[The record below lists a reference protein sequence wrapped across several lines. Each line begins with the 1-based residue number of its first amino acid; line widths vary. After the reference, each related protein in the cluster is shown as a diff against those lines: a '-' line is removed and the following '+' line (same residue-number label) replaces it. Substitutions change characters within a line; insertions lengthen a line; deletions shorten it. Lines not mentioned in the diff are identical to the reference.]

1 MHKVLWVIFKYL
13 NHLRLVYMFKIFKT
27 PEFKKA
33 INFYKDGIKE
43 NRKSFLISMGSAV
56 VWCFLIVIQPYII
69 KRIIDDAIVIE
80 NRQMLIIFI
89 SFMLIAGY
97 LRASSIG
104 IRRYFSMHVSFNVEA
119 GIRNRIF
126 THMQKLAFQYHD
138 KVPTG
143 ELMARASSDASQ
155 VRLAYAIAPLASA
168 NILLLIIL
176 SITLLSLSL
185 PLGALVLLSIPSVLW
200 LASNFSSKAL
210 GISLRVKEAEA
221 QMTTEVEEQL
231 GGIRVVKAF
240 GNEDLASSKVETA
253 ISGIYNSSLEYLQL
267 RTKFIP
273 MFELIPMVITLLVL
287 LLGGYLSIN
296 NFITLGDFI
305 AFTQYV
311 FLLLWPLRITAWF
324 LSEIPSSVT
333 AGNRILDLLNETPSI
348 VDGNSSESFPETGSG
363 SLKFSNVNFRYGD
376 EKIFDNL
383 SFEIDGKKTVAIV
396 GSTGSGKSTLAYL
409 LPRLY
414 DIESGKIE
422 IDGVDIHNVKLDE
435 LRSQVS
441 LAFEESFLFSNSAKD
456 NISLGSD
463 KATQQ
468 QIENAALIARA
479 HEFIAQLPESYE
491 TKVGERGFGLSGGQR
506 QRIALAR
513 AILRKPRILIL
524 DDALSAVDASTEE
537 EIRNQLKKV
546 MSNMT
551 TLIITNRVPTIEL
564 CDEVIFLENGKVRG
578 QGNHTKLIEEI
589 ESYKSLFLESQ
600 TSGFK
605 NER

>member
-1 MHKVLWVIFKYL
+1 
-13 NHLRLVYMFKIFKT
+13 MFKVFKT

-33 INFYKDGIKE
+33 VNFYKDGIKE
-43 NRKSFLISMGSAV
+43 NRRSFIISMGSAV

-69 KRIIDDAIVIE
+69 KRIIDDAIILE
-80 NRQMLIIFI
+80 NRQMLIILI
-89 SFMLIAGY
+89 SFMLLAGY
-97 LRASSIG
+97 LRASTIG
-104 IRRYFSMHVSFNVEA
+104 IRRYFSMHVSYNVEA

-126 THMQKLAFQYHD
+126 THMQKLAYNYHD

-155 VRLAYAIAPLASA
+155 VRLAFAIAPLATA

-185 PLGALVLLSIPSVLW
+185 PLGALVLLSIPAVLW

-240 GNEDLASSKVETA
+240 GNEDLAASKVETA
-253 ISGIYNSSLEYLQL
+253 ITSIYDTSLEYLNL
-267 RTKFIP
+267 RTKFVP

-296 NFITLGDFI
+296 EFITLGDFI

-333 AGNRILDLLNETPSI
+333 AGNRILDLLNESPSI
-348 VDGNSSESFPETGSG
+348 VDGISDETFPKTGNG
-363 SLKFSNVNFRYGD
+363 SLKFSNVNFRYGED
-376 EKIFDNL
+376 KIFDNL
-383 SFEIDGKKTVAIV
+383 SFEIEGKKTVAIV

-422 IDGVDIHNVKLDE
+422 IDGVDIHNVKLAE

-441 LAFEESFLFSNSAKD
+441 LAFEESFLFSNSARE

-463 KATQQ
+463 EASQEQ
-468 QIENAALIARA
+468 VENAALIARA

-491 TKVGERGFGLSGGQR
+491 TKVGERGYGLSGGQR

-513 AILRKPRILIL
+513 AILRQPRILIL

-537 EIRNQLKKV
+537 EIRNELKQV

-564 CDEVIFLENGKVRG
+564 CDEVIFLEKGKVRG
-578 QGNHTKLIEEI
+578 QGSHNKLIEEI
-589 ESYKSLFLESQ
+589 QSYKSLFLENQ
-600 TSGFK
+600 TSGSK

>member
-1 MHKVLWVIFKYL
+1 
-13 NHLRLVYMFKIFKT
+13 MFKIFKT

-33 INFYKDGIKE
+33 VNFYKDGIKE
-43 NRKSFLISMGSAV
+43 NRKSFVISMGSAV

-69 KRIIDDAIVIE
+69 KRIIDDAIVLE
-80 NRQMLIIFI
+80 NRQMLIILI

-97 LRASSIG
+97 LRASTIG
-104 IRRYFSMHVSFNVEA
+104 IRRYFSMHVSYNVEA

-126 THMQKLAFQYHD
+126 IHMQKLAYNYHD

-155 VRLAYAIAPLASA
+155 VRLAFAIAPLATA

-185 PLGALVLLSIPSVLW
+185 PLGALVLLSIPAVLW

-240 GNEDLASSKVETA
+240 GNEDLAASKVETA
-253 ISGIYNSSLEYLQL
+253 ISSIYNTSLEYLNL
-267 RTKFIP
+267 RTKFVP

-296 NFITLGDFI
+296 EFITLGDFI

-333 AGNRILDLLNETPSI
+333 AGNRILDLLNESPSI
-348 VDGNSSESFPETGSG
+348 VDGSSDETFPETGNG

-376 EKIFDNL
+376 DKIFDNL
-383 SFEIDGKKTVAIV
+383 SFEIEGKKTVAIV

-422 IDGVDIHNVKLDE
+422 IDGVDIHNVKLNE

-441 LAFEESFLFSNSAKD
+441 LAFEESFLFSNSARE

-463 KATQQ
+463 KASQE

-491 TKVGERGFGLSGGQR
+491 TKVGERGYGLSGGQR

-537 EIRNQLKKV
+537 EIRSELKQV

-564 CDEVIFLENGKVRG
+564 CDEVIFLENGQVRG
-578 QGNHTKLIEEI
+578 QGSHNKLIEEI

-600 TSGFK
+600 TSGSK
-605 NER
+605 NDR

>member
-1 MHKVLWVIFKYL
+1 
-13 NHLRLVYMFKIFKT
+13 MFKVFKT

-33 INFYKDGIKE
+33 VNFYKDGIKE
-43 NRKSFLISMGSAV
+43 NRKSFVISMGSAV

-69 KRIIDDAIVIE
+69 KRIIDDAIILE
-80 NRQMLIIFI
+80 NRQMLIILI
-89 SFMLIAGY
+89 SFMLLAGY
-97 LRASSIG
+97 LRASTIG
-104 IRRYFSMHVSFNVEA
+104 IRRYFSMHVSYNVEA

-126 THMQKLAFQYHD
+126 THMQKLAYNYHD

-155 VRLAYAIAPLASA
+155 VRLAFAIAPLATA

-185 PLGALVLLSIPSVLW
+185 PLGALVLLSIPAVLW

-240 GNEDLASSKVETA
+240 GNEDLAASKVETA
-253 ISGIYNSSLEYLQL
+253 ITSIYDTSLEYLNL
-267 RTKFIP
+267 RTKFVP

-296 NFITLGDFI
+296 DFITLGDFI

-333 AGNRILDLLNETPSI
+333 AGNRILDLLNESPSI
-348 VDGNSSESFPETGSG
+348 VDGSSDEAFPKTGNG
-363 SLKFSNVNFRYGD
+363 SLKFSNVNFRYGND
-376 EKIFDNL
+376 KIFDNL
-383 SFEIDGKKTVAIV
+383 SFEIEGKKTVAIV

-441 LAFEESFLFSNSAKD
+441 LAFEESFLFSNSARE

-463 KATQQ
+463 EASQEQ
-468 QIENAALIARA
+468 VENAALIARA

-491 TKVGERGFGLSGGQR
+491 TKVGERGYGLSGGQR

-537 EIRNQLKKV
+537 EIRNELKQV

-578 QGNHTKLIEEI
+578 QGSHNKLIEEI
-589 ESYKSLFLESQ
+589 QSYKSLFLENQ
-600 TSGFK
+600 TSGSK

>member
-1 MHKVLWVIFKYL
+1 
-13 NHLRLVYMFKIFKT
+13 MFNVFKT

-33 INFYKDGIKE
+33 LKFYKEGVAE
-43 NRKSFLISMGSAV
+43 NKRSFVVSMLSAV
-56 VWCFLIVIQPYII
+56 IWCFLIVIQPYII
-69 KRIIDDAIVIE
+69 KRIIDDGIVGQNSQI
-80 NRQMLIIFI
+80 LIVLI
-89 SFMLIAGY
+89 SFMLIIGY
-97 LRASSIG
+97 IRATTIG
-104 IRRYFSMHVSFNVEA
+104 IRRYYSMHVSYNVEA

-126 THMQKLAFQYHD
+126 THMQKLAFNFHD

-155 VRLAYAIAPLASA
+155 VRLAFAIAPLASA

-185 PLGALVLLSIPSVLW
+185 PLGLLVLLSIPAVLW
-200 LASNFSSKAL
+200 LASNFSSKAM
-210 GISLRVKEAEA
+210 GVSLRVKEAEA
-221 QMTTEVEEQL
+221 GMTTEVEEQL

-240 GNEDLASSKVETA
+240 GNEELASTKVESA
-253 ISGIYNSSLEYLQL
+253 ISNIYDTSLEYLNL
-267 RTKFIP
+267 RTRFVP

-296 NFITLGDFI
+296 DFITLGDFI

-324 LSEIPSSVT
+324 LSEIPSSVS
-333 AGNRILDLLNETPSI
+333 AGTRILELLDEEPTIIDENS
-348 VDGNSSESFPETGSG
+348 DGHFPEDGDG
-363 SLKFSNVNFRYGD
+363 SLKLTNVNFKYGS
-376 EKIFDNL
+376 ENIFKDL
-383 SFEIDGKKTVAIV
+383 SFEIEGKKTVAIV

-414 DIESGKIE
+414 DIESGSIE
-422 IDGVDIHNVKLDE
+422 VDGVNINDVKLSE
-435 LRSQVS
+435 LRSEVS
-441 LAFEESFLFSNSAKD
+441 LAFEESFLFSNSARD
-456 NISLGSD
+456 NISLGTD
-463 KATQQ
+463 KASD
-468 QIENAALIARA
+468 EDVEDAANIARA
-479 HEFIAQLPESYE
+479 HEFISQLPESYE
-491 TKVGERGFGLSGGQR
+491 TKVGERGYGLSGGQR

-537 EIRNQLKKV
+537 EIRNELKNV

-564 CDEVIFLENGKVRG
+564 CDEVVFIEDGKVRS
-578 QGNHTKLIEEI
+578 QGSHADLIEKV

-600 TSGFK
+600 SAGNK
-605 NER
+605 E

>member
-1 MHKVLWVIFKYL
+1 
-13 NHLRLVYMFKIFKT
+13 MFNVFKT

-33 INFYKDGIKE
+33 LKFYKEGIAE
-43 NRKSFLISMGSAV
+43 NKRSFVVSMLSAV

-69 KRIIDDAIVIE
+69 KRIIDDGIVGQNSQI
-80 NRQMLIIFI
+80 LIVLI
-89 SFMLIAGY
+89 SFMLIIGY
-97 LRASSIG
+97 IRASTIG
-104 IRRYFSMHVSFNVEA
+104 IRRYYSMHVSYNVEA

-126 THMQKLAFQYHD
+126 THMQKLAFNFHD

-155 VRLAYAIAPLASA
+155 VRLAFAIAPLASA

-185 PLGALVLLSIPSVLW
+185 PLGLLVLLSIPAVLW
-200 LASNFSSKAL
+200 LASNFSSKAM
-210 GISLRVKEAEA
+210 GVSLRVKEAEA
-221 QMTTEVEEQL
+221 GMTTEVEEQL

-240 GNEDLASSKVETA
+240 GNEELASTKVESA
-253 ISGIYNSSLEYLQL
+253 ISNIYDTSLEYLNL
-267 RTKFIP
+267 RTRFVP

-296 NFITLGDFI
+296 DFITLGDFI

-324 LSEIPSSVT
+324 LSEIPASVS
-333 AGNRILDLLNETPSI
+333 AGTRILELLDEEPTIIDENS
-348 VDGNSSESFPETGSG
+348 DGHFPEDGDG
-363 SLKFSNVNFRYGD
+363 SLKLTNVNFKYGS
-376 EKIFDNL
+376 ENIFKDL
-383 SFEIDGKKTVAIV
+383 SFEIEGKKTVAIV

-414 DIESGKIE
+414 DIESGSIE
-422 IDGVDIHNVKLDE
+422 VDGVNINDVKLSE
-435 LRSQVS
+435 LRSEVS
-441 LAFEESFLFSNSAKD
+441 LAFEESFLFSNSARD
-456 NISLGSD
+456 NISLGTD
-463 KATQQ
+463 KASD
-468 QIENAALIARA
+468 EDVEDAANIARA
-479 HEFIAQLPESYE
+479 HEFISQLPESYE
-491 TKVGERGFGLSGGQR
+491 TKVGERGYGLSGGQR

-537 EIRNQLKKV
+537 EIRNELKNV

-564 CDEVIFLENGKVRG
+564 CDEVVFIEDGKVRS
-578 QGNHTKLIEEI
+578 QGSHADLIEKV

-600 TSGFK
+600 SAGNK
-605 NER
+605 E

>member
-1 MHKVLWVIFKYL
+1 
-13 NHLRLVYMFKIFKT
+13 MFKVFKT

-33 INFYKDGIKE
+33 VNFYKDGIKE
-43 NRKSFLISMGSAV
+43 NRRSFIISMGSAV

-69 KRIIDDAIVIE
+69 KRIIDDAIILE
-80 NRQMLIIFI
+80 NRQMLIILI
-89 SFMLIAGY
+89 SFMLLAGY
-97 LRASSIG
+97 LRASTIG
-104 IRRYFSMHVSFNVEA
+104 IRRYFSMHVSYNVEA

-126 THMQKLAFQYHD
+126 THMQKLAYNYHD

-155 VRLAYAIAPLASA
+155 VRLAFAIAPLATA

-185 PLGALVLLSIPSVLW
+185 PLGALVLLSIPAVLW

-210 GISLRVKEAEA
+210 GISLRVQEAEA

-240 GNEDLASSKVETA
+240 GNEDLAASKVETA
-253 ISGIYNSSLEYLQL
+253 ITSIYDTSLEYLNL
-267 RTKFIP
+267 RTKFVP

-296 NFITLGDFI
+296 DFITLGDFI

-333 AGNRILDLLNETPSI
+333 AGNRILDLLNESPSI
-348 VDGNSSESFPETGSG
+348 VDGSSDEAFPKTGNG
-363 SLKFSNVNFRYGD
+363 SLKFSNVNFRYGND
-376 EKIFDNL
+376 KIFDNL
-383 SFEIDGKKTVAIV
+383 SFEIEGKKTVAIV

-422 IDGVDIHNVKLDE
+422 IDGVDIHNVKLAE

-441 LAFEESFLFSNSAKD
+441 LAFEESFLFSNSARE

-463 KATQQ
+463 EASQEQ
-468 QIENAALIARA
+468 VENAALIARA
-479 HEFIAQLPESYE
+479 HEFIALLPESYE
-491 TKVGERGFGLSGGQR
+491 TKVGERGYGLSGGQR

-537 EIRNQLKKV
+537 EIRNELKQV

-578 QGNHTKLIEEI
+578 QGSHNKLIEEI
-589 ESYKSLFLESQ
+589 QSYKSLFLENQ
-600 TSGFK
+600 TSGSK

>member
-1 MHKVLWVIFKYL
+1 
-13 NHLRLVYMFKIFKT
+13 MFKIFKT

-33 INFYKDGIKE
+33 VNFYKDGIKE
-43 NRKSFLISMGSAV
+43 NRKSFVISMGSAV

-69 KRIIDDAIVIE
+69 KRIIDDAIVLE
-80 NRQMLIIFI
+80 NRQMLIILI

-97 LRASSIG
+97 LRASTIG
-104 IRRYFSMHVSFNVEA
+104 IRRYFSMHVSYNVEA

-126 THMQKLAFQYHD
+126 IHMQKLAYNYHD

-155 VRLAYAIAPLASA
+155 VRLAFAIAPLATA

-185 PLGALVLLSIPSVLW
+185 PLGALVLLSIPAVLW

-240 GNEDLASSKVETA
+240 GNEDLAASKVETA
-253 ISGIYNSSLEYLQL
+253 ISSIYNTSLEYLNL
-267 RTKFIP
+267 RTKFVP

-296 NFITLGDFI
+296 EFITLGDFI

-333 AGNRILDLLNETPSI
+333 AGNRILDLLNESPSI
-348 VDGNSSESFPETGSG
+348 VDGSSDETFPETGNG

-376 EKIFDNL
+376 DKIFDNL
-383 SFEIDGKKTVAIV
+383 SFEIEGKKTVAIV

-441 LAFEESFLFSNSAKD
+441 LAFEESFLFSNSARE

-463 KATQQ
+463 KASQE

-491 TKVGERGFGLSGGQR
+491 TKVGERGYGLSGGQR

-537 EIRNQLKKV
+537 EIRSELKQV

-564 CDEVIFLENGKVRG
+564 CDEVIFLENGQVRG
-578 QGNHTKLIEEI
+578 QGSHNKLIEEI
-589 ESYKSLFLESQ
+589 QSYKSLFLESQ
-600 TSGFK
+600 TSGSK
-605 NER
+605 NDR